1 MGTRMWNGGEETLV
15 AARSGAQRARGSNV
29 MEEADRDDVTALRL
43 ALAATERRLAAALRQ
58 LEKMRRRDAFYEQQV
73 ALLEESA
80 SKAQRFAY
88 HDELTGLP
96 NRHLLLDRFNQAV
109 ALAARHD
116 KHVALLFLDLDRFRE
131 INNTLGHSAGDKLL
145 QQIATRLV
153 GGSRSSDTACR
164 YGGDEF
170 VVLLPELSDKGGAV
184 VVADNIR
191 VHLAV
196 PYVIDG
202 ASISVTTSLGMAVY
216 PDDAHGYGDL
226 IEVSDLAMYRH
237 KARRPAAP
245 SILDA
250 VADSGALDG
259 RVISPLGPAD
269 DGIRGRGVTDPSHP
283 LRGD

>member
-1 MGTRMWNGGEETLV
+1 MGTRTSNGGEKTRV
-15 AARSGAQRARGSNV
+15 AAQGGAQRPRGHDV

-43 ALAATERRLAAALRQ
+43 VLAATERRFAAALRQ

-80 SKAQRFAY
+80 AKAQRFAY

-116 KHVALLFLDLDRFRE
+116 KHVALLFLDLDRFKE
-131 INNTLGHSAGDKLL
+131 INNALGHSAGDKLL
-145 QQIATRLV
+145 QQIAARLV
-153 GGSRSSDTACR
+153 GRIRSSDTACR

-170 VVLLPELSDKGGAV
+170 VVLLPDLNGKEGAA

-191 VHLAV
+191 LHVAV
-196 PYVIDG
+196 PYLIDG
-202 ASISVTTSLGMAVY
+202 ASISITTSLGMAVY

-226 IEVSDLAMYRH
+226 IEMSDLAMYRH

-250 VADSGALDG
+250 AVDSVAPNG
-259 RVISPLGPAD
+259 RVISLLGPTE
-269 DGIRGRGVTDPSHP
+269 GSSPSVTDPSHP
-283 LRGD
+283 VRGV